1 MHPDTLVR
9 DIDTLFSL
17 PEVALRLNQLI
28 DHPETTPAD
37 LAEVMRCD
45 PALSARLLRLVNSA
59 GRSQVQAVETVGQ
72 AIGLIG
78 YRALR
83 DLVFATCAV
92 EMFKGLPPERVNM
105 ERFWLHAIACAI
117 AARQLVMRSGRHD
130 GERLFI
136 TGLLHGLGRLV
147 FFARCPE
154 RYLRVLEQVDTKG
167 ATLTEAE
174 RAEFGFDADAVSAAL
189 LAHWHFPESIRE
201 PIACRLHPERA
212 STAERTRDAAI
223 LGAAERIA
231 RELRDCL
238 LEGRAPDAELLHA
251 QARALGLVDSAL
263 DGMPEAI
270 NLEVVELFET
280 LLPGSTLLP

>member
-9 DIDTLFSL
+9 DIDTLFSM

-28 DHPETTPAD
+28 NDPETTPAD
-37 LAEVMRCD
+37 LAEVLRCD

-59 GRSQVQAVETVGQ
+59 GRAQVQAIETVGQ

-92 EMFKGLPPERVNM
+92 EMFEGLPPERVNM
-105 ERFWLHAIACAI
+105 ERFWLRSVACAI
-117 AARQLVMRSGRHD
+117 AARYLAQRSGQHN

-136 TGLLHGLGRLV
+136 IGLLHGLGQLV

-154 RYLRVLEQVDTKG
+154 RYLRVLERVDTTG
-167 ATLTEAE
+167 MALTAAE
-174 RAEFGFDADAVSAAL
+174 HAEFGFDADAVSATL
-189 LAHWHFPESIRE
+189 LKHWHFPESIRE
-201 PIACRLHPERA
+201 PIACRLHPEQA

-223 LGAAERIA
+223 LGAAASIS

-238 LEGRAPDAELLHA
+238 LEQRAPDPALLHE

-263 DGMPEAI
+263 DSMPEAI